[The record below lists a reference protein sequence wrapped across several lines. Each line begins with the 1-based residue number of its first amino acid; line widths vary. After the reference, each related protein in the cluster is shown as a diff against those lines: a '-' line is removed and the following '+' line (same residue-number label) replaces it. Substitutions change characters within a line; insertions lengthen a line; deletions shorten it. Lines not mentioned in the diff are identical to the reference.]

1 MIKVLIVDDHAI
13 VRQGLKRILAE
24 TPDMTVAGE
33 AENGVEALKKTRE
46 GEWDVILLDVS
57 MPGRNGVDTLK
68 QIMGENRGG
77 KVLILSMYPE
87 DQYAVR
93 LLKAGAAG
101 YMTKETAP
109 GELVEAIRKVA
120 QGRKYISPALAE
132 LLLLEL
138 DIDAEKQPHERL
150 SDREYQVFRM
160 LGSGRTA
167 SEIASLMSLS
177 VKTISTHRTH
187 ILEKMKLKNNAE
199 LTLYAIQNGL
209 LDLGLR
215 CAARLVSAGILPQ
228 RIAPDKC

>member
-68 QIMGENRGG
+68 QIMRENRGG

-132 LLLLEL
+132 RLLLEL

-209 LDLGLR
+209 LD
-215 CAARLVSAGILPQ
+215 
-228 RIAPDKC
+228 